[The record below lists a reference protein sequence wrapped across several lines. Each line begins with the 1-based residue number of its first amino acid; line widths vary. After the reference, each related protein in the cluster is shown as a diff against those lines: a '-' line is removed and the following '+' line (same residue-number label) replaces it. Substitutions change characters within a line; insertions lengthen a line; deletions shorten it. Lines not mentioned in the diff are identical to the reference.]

1 MKQLN
6 PSLPP
11 RVIIDVLRQVAKSC
25 VVKREFQKAGLLIR
39 QAVYLARE
47 IFSTGHPKYSDVL
60 TDYGFYLL
68 NYDCI
73 VNSVSVYK
81 VNNFLYVPFSINI
94 CIALYTII
102 FL

>member
-81 VNNFLYVPFSINI
+81 VNNFYKFHFLSTYVLSYIQ
-94 CIALYTII
+94 
-102 FL
+102 